1 MNNIEIIIENPEQ
14 GIANYEPL
22 KAAAQ
27 ELAAVYGAQL
37 VSPDAI
43 KDAKADMAMLRKLAK
58 TAADTRIKIE
68 REHAAKIATVTKQL
82 KEVSAIFTDAA
93 AKIDA
98 QVKEYDEQR
107 KAARLEEIKAIY
119 AEEIGDMADILPFD
133 RLNRAEWINKTT
145 TDKTIRGDIQTA
157 VINAQA
163 AIEQIRDMHSVHE
176 NAIIAAFL
184 ERLSLIDALNTKKR
198 LEDMDAAM
206 EKRRAEEEAARL
218 AEAAAAEI
226 KKMAEAE
233 TVEVSVVELPEPPV
247 AAKAAQE
254 DGLTM
259 DFTFPVAEIHPGV
272 YEIIPPE
279 GKIGIIPEEL
289 REPATTPEDAPTMN
303 FTFTVKNATMT
314 HLEAL
319 TTFLE
324 ENGFEYTMA
333 L

>member
-27 ELAAVYGAQL
+27 ELASVYGSQL

-58 TAADTRIKIE
+58 TAADTRIRIE

-107 KAARLEEIKAIY
+107 KAARLEDCRRIY

-133 RLNRAEWINKTT
+133 RLYRPEWLNKTT
-145 TDKTIRGDIQTA
+145 TDKTIRGDIQTD
-157 VINAQA
+157 VVNAQA
-163 AIEQIRDMHSVHE
+163 AIAQIRDLHSVHE
-176 NAIIAAFL
+176 NAIISAFL
-184 ERLSLIDALNTKKR
+184 EHLSLIDARNTKKR

-206 EKRRAEEEAARL
+206 EKRRAEEVAKAP
-218 AEAAAAEI
+218 
-226 KKMAEAE
+226 E
-233 TVEVSVVELPEPPV
+233 TAPEPVFIEAQDEEPV
-247 AAKAAQE
+247 FIKDAPVDDE
-254 DGLTM
+254 PVM
-259 DFTFPVAEIHPGV
+259 DFTFTVTG
-272 YEIIPPE
+272 
-279 GKIGIIPEEL
+279 
-289 REPATTPEDAPTMN
+289 ATTA
-303 FTFTVKNATMT
+303 

-319 TTFLE
+319 TAFLE
-324 ENGFEYTMA
+324 ENGFNYTMQ

>member
-1 MNNIEIIIENPEQ
+1 MENFEIIIENPEQ

-133 RLNRAEWINKTT
+133 RLNRAEWLNKTT
-145 TDKTIRGDIQTA
+145 TDKTVRGDIQTA

-163 AIEQIRDMHSVHE
+163 AIAQIRDLHSAHE

-206 EKRRAEEEAARL
+206 EKRRADEEAAKKA
-218 AEAAAAEI
+218 AEA
-226 KKMAEAE
+226 
-233 TVEVSVVELPEPPV
+233 VEPVFIEDIPPEEEPPV
-247 AAKAAQE
+247 EPVFIKDAPVDDE
-254 DGLTM
+254 PTM
-259 DFTFPVAEIHPGV
+259 D
-272 YEIIPPE
+272 
-279 GKIGIIPEEL
+279 
-289 REPATTPEDAPTMN
+289 
-303 FTFTVKNATMT
+303 FTFTVKNATT
-314 HLEAL
+314 AHLEAL
-319 TTFLE
+319 TAFLE
-324 ENGFEYTMA
+324 ENGYSYT
-333 L
+333 LEV

>member
-27 ELAAVYGAQL
+27 ELAAVYGSQL

-43 KDAKADMAMLRKLAK
+43 KDAKSDMAMLRKLAK

-82 KEVSAIFTDAA
+82 KEVAGIFTDAA
-93 AKIDA
+93 AKIDT

-107 KAARLEEIKAIY
+107 KAARVEECRKIY

-133 RLNRAEWINKTT
+133 RLYRPEWLNKTT

-176 NAIIAAFL
+176 NAIISAFL

-206 EKRRAEEEAARL
+206 KRRQE
-218 AEAAAAEI
+218 
-226 KKMAEAE
+226 E
-233 TVEVSVVELPEPPV
+233 TVKTVENVVEAIKETVTEPVYIKDEPLD
-247 AAKAAQE
+247 E
-254 DGLTM
+254 EGM
-259 DFTFPVAEIHPGV
+259 D
-272 YEIIPPE
+272 
-279 GKIGIIPEEL
+279 
-289 REPATTPEDAPTMN
+289 
-303 FTFTVKNATMT
+303 FTFTVKNATQA

-319 TTFLE
+319 TAFLE
-324 ENGFEYTMA
+324 ENGFDYT
-333 L
+333 LEV

>member
-58 TAADTRIKIE
+58 TAADTRIRIE

-107 KAARLEEIKAIY
+107 KAARMEEIKQIY
-119 AEEIGDMADILPFD
+119 AEEVGDMADLLPLGKLMRQD
-133 RLNRAEWINKTT
+133 WLNKSTT
-145 TDKTIRGDIQTA
+145 TKTVRDDLQAII
-157 VINAQA
+157 INAQTG
-163 AIEQIRDMHSVHE
+163 IEQIKGLCSTHE
-176 NAIIAAFL
+176 NAIISAFL
-184 ERLSLIDALNTKKR
+184 ERLSLADALAEKKK

-206 EKRRAEEEAARL
+206 ERRRQEEEARKEQ
-218 AEAAAAEI
+218 AEKAKAWQESHDPDP
-226 KKMAEAE
+226 
-233 TVEVSVVELPEPPV
+233 VYVPEPDV
-247 AAKAAQE
+247 
-254 DGLTM
+254 
-259 DFTFPVAEIHPGV
+259 
-272 YEIIPPE
+272 PPYIE
-279 GKIGIIPEEL
+279 G
-289 REPATTPEDAPTMN
+289 EPIFDPEDEPVMD
-303 FTFTVKNATMT
+303 FTFTVKGATMA

-319 TTFLE
+319 TAFLE
-324 ENGFEYTMA
+324 ENGFDYT
-333 L
+333 LEV

>member
-22 KAAAQ
+22 KASAQ
-27 ELAAVYGAQL
+27 ELAAVYGSQL

-43 KDAKADMAMLRKLAK
+43 KDAKSDMAMLRKLAK
-58 TAADTRIKIE
+58 TASDMRIKIE

-93 AKIDA
+93 AKIDS
-98 QVKEYDEQR
+98 QVKAYDEQR
-107 KAARLEEIKAIY
+107 KAARMEEIKDIY

-133 RLNRAEWINKTT
+133 RLNRAEWLNKTT

-163 AIEQIRDMHSVHE
+163 AIAQIRDMHSVHE

-184 ERLSLIDALNTKKR
+184 ERLSLIDALNAKKR

-206 EKRRAEEEAARL
+206 EKRRAEEEAAKKA
-218 AEAAAAEI
+218 AEA
-226 KKMAEAE
+226 
-233 TVEVSVVELPEPPV
+233 VEPVFIEDIPPDEEP
-247 AAKAAQE
+247 
-254 DGLTM
+254 TM
-259 DFTFPVAEIHPGV
+259 D
-272 YEIIPPE
+272 
-279 GKIGIIPEEL
+279 
-289 REPATTPEDAPTMN
+289 
-303 FTFTVKNATMT
+303 FTFTVKNATMA

-319 TTFLE
+319 TAFLE
-324 ENGFEYTMA
+324 ENGYTYT
-333 L
+333 LEV

>member
-1 MNNIEIIIENPEQ
+1 MENFEIIIENPEQ

-27 ELAAVYGAQL
+27 ELAAVYGSQL

-82 KEVSAIFTDAA
+82 KEVAGIFTDAA

-107 KAARLEEIKAIY
+107 KAARLEEIRQIY
-119 AEEIGDMADILPFD
+119 AEEIGDMADILHFD
-133 RLNRAEWINKTT
+133 RLNRAEWLNKTT

-184 ERLSLIDALNTKKR
+184 ERLSLIDALNAKKR

-206 EKRRAEEEAARL
+206 EKRRVEEEAARK
-218 AEAAAAEI
+218 AEE
-226 KKMAEAE
+226 
-233 TVEVSVVELPEPPV
+233 PEPVFIYDTPPDEEPV
-247 AAKAAQE
+247 EPVFIKDAPVDDE
-254 DGLTM
+254 PTM
-259 DFTFPVAEIHPGV
+259 D
-272 YEIIPPE
+272 
-279 GKIGIIPEEL
+279 
-289 REPATTPEDAPTMN
+289 
-303 FTFTVKNATMT
+303 FTFTVKNATT
-314 HLEAL
+314 AHLEAL

-324 ENGFEYTMA
+324 ENGYNYA
-333 L
+333 LEV